1 MNNKFAIIGGDL
13 RLVKLAQILQK
24 ENNLIYVFGLEKS
37 KELGNYSNIKINKDL
52 VQTLENTEIIISSI
66 PFSRDKQTINMPLSD
81 NKIKIDELMN
91 LIKDKTLIAGTI
103 SNDSY
108 EKYRDVKIIDIMK
121 NEKLAILNTIA
132 TAEGAIKEIIENTQ
146 INIHGSKIMIL
157 GFGRIGKTLAKKL
170 DGLSAKVTVVSKEDE
185 ELAWAEA
192 YGYIKIELN
201 KIKNIIKDYDIIVNT
216 IPSIILQ
223 GSILKEINKNVL
235 LLDLAS
241 GDGGIN
247 KKEADENNLN
257 LIKSLGIPGKISPIA
272 TAKILKEAIYEIM
285 EEKKECL

>member
-37 KELGNYSNIKINKDL
+37 KELGNYSNIKIKKDL

-103 SNDSY
+103 SNDIY
-108 EKYRDVKIIDIMK
+108 EKYKDVKIIDIMK

-192 YGYIKIELN
+192 YGYINIELN
-201 KIKNIIKDYDIIVNT
+201 KIKNIIKNYDIIVNT

>member
-52 VQTLENTEIIISSI
+52 VQTLQNTEIIISSI

-103 SNDSY
+103 SNDIY
-108 EKYRDVKIIDIMK
+108 EKYKDVKIIDIMK

-192 YGYIKIELN
+192 YGYINIELN

>member
-103 SNDSY
+103 SNDIY
-108 EKYRDVKIIDIMK
+108 EKYKDVKIIDIMK

-192 YGYIKIELN
+192 YGYINIELN